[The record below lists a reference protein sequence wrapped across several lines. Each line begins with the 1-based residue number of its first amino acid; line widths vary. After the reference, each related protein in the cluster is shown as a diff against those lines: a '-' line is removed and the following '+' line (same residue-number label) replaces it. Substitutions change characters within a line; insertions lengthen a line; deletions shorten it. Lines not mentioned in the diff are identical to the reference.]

1 MPDKT
6 KKTAVSNCDDCMHYE
21 YDEEYDCYSCI
32 MDLDEDVVKV
42 LEGDAAVRFLIEHS
56 GLAPEEISV
65 VCHALDEQAAKWRI

>member
-32 MDLDEDVVKV
+32 MDLDEDEMR
-42 LEGDAAVRFLIEHS
+42 LFITGRFLSCPYYRVGNEYSIVRKQ
-56 GLAPEEISV
+56 I
-65 VCHALDEQAAKWRI
+65 